1 MSISAIDEDVLDHL
15 RSQESRPLDV
25 RELVIEADNP
35 CWLWLMRYGAAIRDR
50 NAGIGYQ
57 VADRVITLSTSDGR
71 IELGL
76 AIGRHRLLWRDS
88 IFEVTV
94 EKNDSEERA
103 RVHLPDAETCA
114 AFEDFLRHGRARSR
128 RKGGSDSDKIRV
140 KVINGTT
147 WKEVS
152 SYPKRPPE
160 SVVTGDSTVE
170 DLLKDM
176 RHFIQSEDDYIKY
189 GRPFKRNVL
198 IIGAPGSGKSSI
210 VTVLASEL
218 DLDVC
223 FVSVNSNMDEKN
235 LGAAIGNLTSN
246 SMLVIEDVDVLCTS
260 AIGSSQAQNSLSVL
274 TNVLDGALHKH
285 KLITVLTSANPE
297 ALEGVLVR
305 HGRVDYT
312 CRLPPLGKKQITAMV
327 KRVFPDDYKALT
339 ARVCEEVDRLGS
351 TTATVLAQFL
361 FRHRNDTPGDLNTA
375 ELTEGTHTKHI
386 QDGRRETPEN
396 FYM

>member
-1 MSISAIDEDVLDHL
+1 
-15 RSQESRPLDV
+15 
-25 RELVIEADNP
+25 
-35 CWLWLMRYGAAIRDR
+35 MRYGAAIRDR